1 MLAEALQFRPFRSFF
16 PGCVL
21 CGCAD
26 FEPSAVYLVA
36 IDRQP
41 WRAFVAASVEC
52 RATFVPFTETFYGT
66 LKTTVVN
73 DAMAVAQS
81 TRSGSVR
88 VSGRRR
94 HRRSGHFRGS
104 VHRSSDELC
113 WSKDRKE
120 CDMWTWSSWLERE
133 LVCFFH
139 FSVSLAAFRPR
150 PCRWFCTSAQV
161 LRSRP
166 NRIQPAWLLFDRV
179 GVGKEWANFFP
190 WKDFS
195 PDYFLDVSRV
205 QRVEMKFM
213 NVSISNMS
221 EAS

>member
-1 MLAEALQFRPFRSFF
+1 MRWRWPNQLARAQFEFLAGVGIAEADTFEGPSIVARMSFADQRTAKNAT
-16 PGCVL
+16 
-21 CGCAD
+21 CGHGRVDWNAN
-26 FEPSAVYLVA
+26 L
-36 IDRQP
+36 
-41 WRAFVAASVEC
+41 FV
-52 RATFVPFTETFYGT
+52 
-66 LKTTVVN
+66 
-73 DAMAVAQS
+73 
-81 TRSGSVR
+81 
-88 VSGRRR
+88 
-94 HRRSGHFRGS
+94 
-104 VHRSSDELC
+104 
-113 WSKDRKE
+113 
-120 CDMWTWSSWLERE
+120 
-133 LVCFFH
+133 FFH

-205 QRVEMKFM
+205 QRVEMKLM